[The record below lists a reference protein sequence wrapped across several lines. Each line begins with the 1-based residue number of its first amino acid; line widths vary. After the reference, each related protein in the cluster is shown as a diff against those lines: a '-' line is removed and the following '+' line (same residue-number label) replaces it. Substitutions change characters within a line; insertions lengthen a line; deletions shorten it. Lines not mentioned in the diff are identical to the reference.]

1 MDFISSFAKG
11 GDSKKQPAAGEEKPS
26 TADILAD
33 AKVVSEAARAQF
45 SNQAE
50 KCDKAKAAASAADLL
65 DAASD
70 YGKLDETQGVGKY
83 VDQAEGY
90 LRQYSGPN
98 STTAAAAAVAGE
110 DKPAAATG
118 IPSGEGEHIKKAEE
132 SVDGGEYVKKAEEKG
147 ESEGGY
153 GDLMKAA
160 GGFFNK

>member
-1 MDFISSFAKG
+1 ME
-11 GDSKKQPAAGEEKPS
+11 QPATGEKKPS

-50 KCDKAKAAASAADLL
+50 KCDKAKAAADLL
-65 DAASD
+65 DAAEN
-70 YGKLDETQGVGKY
+70 YGKLDETKGVGKY

-98 STTAAAAAVAGE
+98 STTPAAVAAAV
-110 DKPAAATG
+110 ATG
-118 IPSGEGEHIKKAEE
+118 IPSGEGKHIKKAEE
-132 SVDGGEYVKKAEEKG
+132 SVEGGEYVKKAEEKG